1 MIGVGVM
8 PSREALLKLAD
19 EYRADAAMLEEKARQ
34 FAKLAEEAREKE
46 RILREDAANTAI
58 DMNDTDSTLRTMDV
72 NTAGRSASVKRG
84 AGRATRKHPAQ
95 KKLYEKGKTITDIAA
110 DLGEGRPRVSSWF
123 AGGDANR
130 PIPRRHAEK
139 LHDKY
144 GIPLSAW
151 SRIAD

>member
-8 PSREALLKLAD
+8 QSRDDPPTREELLALAD
-19 EYRADAAMLEEKARQ
+19 KYAALAKHFDKRAAQCRDT
-34 FAKLAEEAREKE
+34 EARI
-46 RILREDAANTAI
+46 RADAANTAI